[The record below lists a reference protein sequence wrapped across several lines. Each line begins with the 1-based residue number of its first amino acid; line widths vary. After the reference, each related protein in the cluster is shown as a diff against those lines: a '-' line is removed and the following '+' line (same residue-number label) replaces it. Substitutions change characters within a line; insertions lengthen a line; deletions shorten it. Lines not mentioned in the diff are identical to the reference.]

1 MEIIKIVV
9 EETEVGTRID
19 KLLMTKEL
27 GVTSRTQVQ
36 NYISEGHLLVNGVAQ
51 KANYKVRL
59 NDEIQLTIP
68 DAVDMTILPQDI
80 PLDIVYEDS
89 DVIVI
94 NKPTGMIVHPS
105 AGVYQ
110 DTLVNALLF
119 HCKDL
124 PQIC

>member
-36 NYISEGHLLVNGVAQ
+36 NYISEGHLLVNGAAQ

-59 NDEIQLTIP
+59 NDEIELMLPKGDFKTIV
-68 DAVDMTILPQDI
+68 VDKMYDEKDNEIDSCPHATMKLYIPCDFSCPEYSILRK
-80 PLDIVYEDS
+80 EK
-89 DVIVI
+89 
-94 NKPTGMIVHPS
+94 N
-105 AGVYQ
+105 
-110 DTLVNALLF
+110 N
-119 HCKDL
+119 
-124 PQIC
+124 